1 MVQEIFKSLKPSYYS
16 EFIIALQQKI
26 FLSSM
31 LVADKSFLESE
42 KYYPKLLDKCKL

>member
-1 MVQEIFKSLKPSYYS
+1 MLPKENACNYDNIVTNTT
-16 EFIIALQQKI
+16 AKI
-26 FLSSM
+26 FLSNM